1 MPQKTRRALVHIPLL
16 IGTLLAIFTL
26 IASVS
31 AYTTPE
37 SIVASGKVYV
47 SGITYDPAA
56 FFSGDTGTVAFDVT
70 NGNTDQ
76 GIVINHATFADQLS
90 DFKLL
95 S

>member
-1 MPQKTRRALVHIPLL
+1 MTRLNQYDADVQTIIRTGRSPYVFDLPAMPQKTRRALVHIPLL

-56 FFSGDTGTVAFDVT
+56 FFSGDTGT
-70 NGNTDQ
+70 
-76 GIVINHATFADQLS
+76 
-90 DFKLL
+90 
-95 S
+95 